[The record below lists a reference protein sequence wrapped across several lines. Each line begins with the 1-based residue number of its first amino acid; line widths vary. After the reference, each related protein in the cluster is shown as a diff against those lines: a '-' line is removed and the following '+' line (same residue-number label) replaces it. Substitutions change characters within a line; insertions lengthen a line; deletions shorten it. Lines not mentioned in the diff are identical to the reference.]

1 MSIVGETSVHEKA
14 NSSAGSVRQPLWL
27 AAVGLAGVGSYWHAH
42 QAGQIL
48 LVTDGTGYT
57 QEKGKPLQVLYK
69 GDVIVRKPGV
79 EHWHGTAPHS
89 SMTHIAINPNTE
101 NGTVNWLKP
110 VTDAEYPK
118 Q

>member
-1 MSIVGETSVHEKA
+1 MSIVGETSIHEKA

-48 LVTDGTGYT
+48 LVADGTGYT

-79 EHWHGTAPHS
+79 EHWHGTH
-89 SMTHIAINPNTE
+89 MAINPNRA
-101 NGTVNWLKP
+101 NGIVNWLKP
-110 VTDAEYPK
+110 VADAEYLK